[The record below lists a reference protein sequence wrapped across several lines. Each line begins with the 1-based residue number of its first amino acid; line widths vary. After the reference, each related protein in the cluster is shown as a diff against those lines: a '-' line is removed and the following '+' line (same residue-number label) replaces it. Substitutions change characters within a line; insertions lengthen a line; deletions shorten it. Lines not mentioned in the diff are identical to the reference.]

1 MASFTY
7 KDSLERAR
15 KAVLDSR
22 SKFAA
27 PDSKETLE
35 TVSEGLMRPRARPER
50 TPEEEVSVY
59 SVGNALME
67 ALTPEAPTESPQA
80 PKTSPRPEARYETEF
95 KGVVAVPG
103 SLSEDAAFTQRIEA
117 LADKRGISASEL
129 YKVIQGESGGNPTAQ
144 NKSGATGLFQFMPAT
159 ARELGTTTAAVK
171 AMSPSEQ
178 VDLYDKYLER
188 WNYSGSNRLGIMQAA
203 PAFANSSPDTVIYG
217 KNSAAWRQNPG
228 WRELNG
234 GDITVRS
241 INSYYA
247 KQS

>member
-22 SKFAA
+22 SKFAV
-27 PDSKETLE
+27 PDAKETLE

-50 TPEEEVSVY
+50 EPVEDTSIY

-67 ALTPEAPTESPQA
+67 ALTPEAPTESSSA
-80 PKTSPRPEARYETEF
+80 PETSPRPEARYETEF

-103 SLSEDAAFTQRIEA
+103 SLSEDEEFTQRIEA
-117 LADKRGISASEL
+117 LADKRGISSSEL

-159 ARELGTTTAAVK
+159 ARELGTTTAVVK

-217 KNSAAWRQNPG
+217 KNSAAWKQNPG

>member
-1 MASFTY
+1 MSEFTY

-27 PDSKETLE
+27 PTAQETKEAS
-35 TVSEGLMRPRARPER
+35 VEGLMRPRARPEQ
-50 TPEEEVSVY
+50 TEAQGSTATG
-59 SVGNALME
+59 VGQALME
-67 ALTPEAPTESPQA
+67 ALTPEAPTESSSA

-103 SLSEDAAFTQRIEA
+103 SLSEDAEFTQRIEA
-117 LADKRGISASEL
+117 LADKRGISSSEL

-203 PAFANSSPDTVIYG
+203 PAFANSSPDTVVYG
-217 KNSAAWRQNPG
+217 KNSAAWKQNPG